1 MCYFRYFLWVSNIK
15 TSNGSQSMI
24 YSENVVL
31 YRILLNFVRGLLT
44 VKFFHTSTSSQRQQI
59 MLNNLSLNTVGLNTK
74 SWWPRPINIASNF
87 SIPSEGLF
95 VTFHCH
101 KLRIFPNCVLFSI
114 LRIYTHQ
121 VIIKNRKDF

>member
-44 VKFFHTSTSSQRQQI
+44 VKFSY
-59 MLNNLSLNTVGLNTK
+59 LNFQSAPTDNAKQPFSKYRWFEYEIRITK
-74 SWWPRPINIASNF
+74 TNKYC
-87 SIPSEGLF
+87 L
-95 VTFHCH
+95 
-101 KLRIFPNCVLFSI
+101 
-114 LRIYTHQ
+114 
-121 VIIKNRKDF
+121 